1 MFKNALVVFQK
12 ELTDT
17 LRDRRTVFSAL
28 FYPLLGPLM
37 MVLLLNVVLRV
48 FSDRAG
54 QPLELAV
61 AGAEHAPSLTAFL
74 EAAEVEIVPAPA
86 DPQAAVQ
93 ANDLDLA
100 LVIAP
105 GFEDVVAAGGAAPV
119 QLIYDG
125 SRQAASVDV
134 RRTRDLLEAFDRA
147 VGAQRL
153 QAQGLD
159 PNVITALTVEDVDLA
174 TPQAQAASLL
184 NILPY
189 FVVFSVFMGGM
200 GVTIDATA
208 GERERGSLEPLL
220 INPVGRWELVLGKL
234 GVALVFSFQAII
246 ETVLAFGLLVYLL
259 PTDQIGVPLRLSAG
273 SLLGIFL
280 VTLPIALPAVALQF
294 IIATYTRSY
303 REAQNYLGLLP
314 LVPALP
320 GTFLAFLPLKA
331 ALWMMFV
338 PTFGQQLLINQ
349 LLRGEAVNGV
359 FALVSAAVTLLLGAV
374 LIWLATRLFGR
385 EQMLFAK

>member
-1 MFKNALVVFQK
+1 M
-12 ELTDT
+12 
-17 LRDRRTVFSAL
+17 
-28 FYPLLGPLM
+28 
-37 MVLLLNVVLRV
+37 
-48 FSDRAG
+48 
-54 QPLELAV
+54 
-61 AGAEHAPSLTAFL
+61 
-74 EAAEVEIVPAPA
+74 
-86 DPQAAVQ
+86 
-93 ANDLDLA
+93 
-100 LVIAP
+100 
-105 GFEDVVAAGGAAPV
+105 
-119 QLIYDG
+119 
-125 SRQAASVDV
+125 
-134 RRTRDLLEAFDRA
+134 
-147 VGAQRL
+147 
-153 QAQGLD
+153 
-159 PNVITALTVEDVDLA
+159 
-174 TPQAQAASLL
+174 
-184 NILPY
+184 
-189 FVVFSVFMGGM
+189 
-200 GVTIDATA
+200 
-208 GERERGSLEPLL
+208 
-220 INPVGRWELVLGKL
+220 LGKL

-259 PTDQIGVPLRLSAG
+259 PTDQLGVPLRLSAG

-314 LVPALP
+314 LVAALP

-359 FALVSAAVTLLLGAV
+359 FALVSAAVTLLLGVV